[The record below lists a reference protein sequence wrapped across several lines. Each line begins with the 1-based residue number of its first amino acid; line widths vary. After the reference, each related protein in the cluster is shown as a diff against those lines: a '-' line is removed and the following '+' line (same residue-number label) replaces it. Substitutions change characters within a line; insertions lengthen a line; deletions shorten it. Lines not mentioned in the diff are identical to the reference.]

1 MKCIDTYPELQS
13 GTLISMG
20 QLCDDGRTALF
31 NQEEATVVKL
41 SLTERLLIQEI
52 IQKSQQVLHGNHN
65 KDNDMWYTNFST
77 PNVNTATA
85 QDTMKNSVITSM
97 R

>member
-1 MKCIDTYPELQS
+1 MKRIDMHSDLQC

-20 QLCDDGRTALF
+20 QLCDDGCTALF

-41 SLTERLLIQEI
+41 SPMERLLIQEI

-65 KDNDMWYTNFST
+65 KDNGMRYTNFSM
-77 PNVNTATA
+77 PNANNATA
-85 QDTMKNSVITSM
+85 QGTMQNSVIISM